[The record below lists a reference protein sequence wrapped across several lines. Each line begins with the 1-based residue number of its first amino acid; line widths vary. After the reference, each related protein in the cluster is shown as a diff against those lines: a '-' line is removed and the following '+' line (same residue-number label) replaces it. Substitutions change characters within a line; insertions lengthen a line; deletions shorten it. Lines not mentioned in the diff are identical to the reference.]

1 MVDFLIMIQ
10 LLDNERLKNTNADA
24 NVYYIACT
32 NTCRLTFETVWDS
45 YNAAMK
51 HPEEISELNGKQ

>member
-1 MVDFLIMIQ
+1 MVDFLIVIQ
-10 LLDNERLKNTNADA
+10 LLDNERLKNTNA
-24 NVYYIACT
+24 
-32 NTCRLTFETVWDS
+32 NTCRVTFETVWYS